1 MPNSHPSDFKRNL
14 RREVAGYFIVILCAL
29 PIRFWLYA
37 AVKDQDGWLGFLAG
51 QAFGYLTVALVSAVF
66 VSKLSLRTRLI
77 LTFLI
82 VAL

>member
-14 RREVAGYFIVILCAL
+14 RREIAGYFIVVLSAL
-29 PIRFWLYA
+29 PVRFWLHA
-37 AVKDQDGWLGFLAG
+37 AVKEQDGWLGFLAG
-51 QAFGYLTVALVSAVF
+51 QAFGYLTIGLVSAVF